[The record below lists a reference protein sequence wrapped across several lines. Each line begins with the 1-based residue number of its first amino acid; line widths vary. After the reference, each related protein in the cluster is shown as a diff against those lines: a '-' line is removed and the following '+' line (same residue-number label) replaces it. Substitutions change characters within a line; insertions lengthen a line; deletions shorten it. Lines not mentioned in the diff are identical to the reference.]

1 MLTRRGTMGGTRHG
15 DVTEHVRKREELV
28 QWWEGPYLR
37 LYSPTKLSSKPA
49 WATKTCLERKGKER
63 KGKERK
69 GKERKGKDRTGQ
81 DRTGQDRTGQ
91 DRTPMTLFCVDW
103 SHTEPACI

>member
-69 GKERKGKDRTGQ
+69 GKERKGKDRTGKRKELGTVSGAG
-81 DRTGQDRTGQ
+81 DEWRENRLNSG
-91 DRTPMTLFCVDW
+91 
-103 SHTEPACI
+103 